1 MEGAV
6 AIADRM
12 RYGVKPSAV
21 RSESYLH
28 NIKASNGS
36 NFNCT
41 LGQDII
47 FDVPALGNG
56 YYCDFSTSYIRFRVD
71 VTLANKL
78 TQVDGSTVDAANGYV
93 RFKRGPESMFRR
105 VLIQDASGNLLET
118 MENYNDLYCL
128 TELLTNNKMNR
139 SGPGVYHGE
148 GLVLPGG
155 VTPTVSVTL
164 PSGVYTN
171 SATCPTTVNYSP
183 LAAGNQVNGKYKPRC
198 YPSLVELLLLIMLWE
213 APEM

>member
-6 AIADRM
+6 AITDRM
-12 RYGVKPSAV
+12 KYGVKPSAV

-41 LGQDII
+41 LRQDIN

-78 TQVDGSTVDAANGYV
+78 TQADGTTVDAANGHV
-93 RFKRGPESMFRR
+93 RFERGPESMFRR
-105 VLIQDASGNLLET
+105 VWI
-118 MENYNDLYCL
+118 
-128 TELLTNNKMNR
+128 
-139 SGPGVYHGE
+139 
-148 GLVLPGG
+148 
-155 VTPTVSVTL
+155 
-164 PSGVYTN
+164 
-171 SATCPTTVNYSP
+171 
-183 LAAGNQVNGKYKPRC
+183 
-198 YPSLVELLLLIMLWE
+198 
-213 APEM
+213 